1 MQIHAFLLSKSN
13 VLHFFFCV
21 IFVVDTFHELI
32 HVIKQE
38 LTPHEMYTGTNTHPR
53 AIRKK
58 TA

>member
-13 VLHFFFCV
+13 VLHFFGV

-53 AIRKK
+53 AIRKN